1 MTAAAGGSDI
11 AASPIRRILLATD
24 LSHASDVATE
34 WAFDLA
40 HRVAASLVV
49 LSVIDPRE
57 LRLPGG
63 RFLARVDQVRERRE
77 AAAQELVQRG
87 RRSGVRV
94 TFLVWDGDPAESVV
108 AAAES
113 EGADLVLVGSHGR
126 GPIGRLLLGSVSEYV
141 VRNAPCP
148 VLVARA
154 PSRGLQPA
162 DRADCAERKAG
173 SFGEAGS
180 ARNLGGGGPRAAA
193 MGDA

>member
-1 MTAAAGGSDI
+1 VTAQAARGGPI
-11 AASPIRRILLATD
+11 AASPIRRVLLATD
-24 LSHASDVATE
+24 LSYASDVATE

-49 LSVIDPRE
+49 LSVIDLRE

-87 RRSGVRV
+87 RRVGVKV
-94 TFLVWDGDPAESVV
+94 TFLVWDGDPGESIV

-148 VLVARA
+148 VLVART
-154 PSRGLQPA
+154 PPDGVSST
-162 DRADCAERKAG
+162 DRA
-173 SFGEAGS
+173 EAKPGTMRTTS
-180 ARNLGGGGPRAAA
+180 LVDRGGGPPRAAA
-193 MGDA
+193 LGDGE

>member
-1 MTAAAGGSDI
+1 MIAAAARGGPT

-24 LSHASDVATE
+24 LSHASDVATD

-40 HRVAASLVV
+40 HRVGASLVV
-49 LSVIDPRE
+49 VSVIDPRE

-77 AAAQELVQRG
+77 AAARELVQRG
-87 RRSGVRV
+87 QRSGVRV
-94 TFLVWDGDPAESVV
+94 TFLVWDGDPAESI
-108 AAAES
+108 AAAAAS

-148 VLVARA
+148 VLVARTA
-154 PSRGLQPA
+154 PQGALPA
-162 DRADCAERKAG
+162 DRAWSVRRQARQLRPERTAE
-173 SFGEAGS
+173 
-180 ARNLGGGGPRAAA
+180 AREPRA
-193 MGDA
+193 DRPR